1 MDYANGLLTPAH
13 NPPFSP
19 FKKGGVNYLL
29 PLIKGGE
36 EGLYKLFSNPKF
48 ILWIMLNSL
57 YNKNNGSDGP
67 MGEGRN
73 G

>member
-29 PLIKGGE
+29 PLIKGGG

-48 ILWIMLNSL
+48 IL
-57 YNKNNGSDGP
+57 
-67 MGEGRN
+67 
-73 G
+73 

>member
-1 MDYANGLLTPAH
+1 MIYHIQFPLNPSLL
-13 NPPFSP
+13 
-19 FKKGGVNYLL
+19 KGELPL
-29 PLIKGGE
+29 PLIKGGG

-57 YNKNNGSDGP
+57 YNKYNGSDGP